1 MLMNPEVYVLLAFLI
16 FFGLFGRTVWRAF
29 MAILDGRT
37 NAVRVQLEEA
47 SRLREEA
54 EHMLREAHAARE
66 AALAEARDV
75 LTRSRAEAARL
86 AQEAEAEAEA
96 SAKRRERMALD
107 RIAAAEKAALT
118 DVRQTAAEVAAEAS
132 RNVIAASLSADG
144 DAALVDH
151 AIASLPKALR
161 AA

>member
-1 MLMNPEVYVLLAFLI
+1 MLMNPEIWVLVAFLI
-16 FFGLFGRTVWRAF
+16 FFGVFGGKIWGAF
-29 MAILDGRT
+29 MAILDGR
-37 NAVRVQLEEA
+37 AQAIKVELDEA
-47 SRLREEA
+47 ARLRAEA
-54 EHMLREAHAARE
+54 EAMLRDAHAARE

-75 LTRSRAEAARL
+75 LAHSRAEAVRL
-86 AQEAEAEAEA
+86 AETAEAEAEA

-118 DVRQTAAEVAAEAS
+118 DVRQTAAEVAAEAA
-132 RNVIAASLSADG
+132 RAVISASLSAEG
-144 DAALVDH
+144 DAEIVDH